1 MNKDELLKS
10 MSADERRQLLR
21 ELQQQDKEER
31 EARRDAYEGLRAEF
45 MQDVKNKLLPVV
57 EDVKAFRDWIEKEA
71 GAFRETMRDYG
82 RLRREDQSSFTIV
95 DGDMKV
101 EVRSNKVKSFDERA
115 DMAAERLVD
124 YLKRYAMSREL
135 GTDDPMYQLA
145 MTSIRRS

>member
-57 EDVKAFRDWIEKEA
+57 EDVKD
-71 GAFRETMRDYG
+71 REGSRRIPGDDA
-82 RLRREDQSSFTIV
+82 RLRPSS
-95 DGDMKV
+95 
-101 EVRSNKVKSFDERA
+101 
-115 DMAAERLVD
+115 
-124 YLKRYAMSREL
+124 SRGPIKL
-135 GTDDPMYQLA
+135 YDRGW
-145 MTSIRRS
+145 